1 MSSEQ
6 RADALHRRIA
16 LIALGGA
23 VEGDGIE
30 RCRILIVSLSEVK
43 VHENDPVV
51 GDERV
56 VYFHGLLAVH
66 ILHHDIRRAVGDELS
81 VHYLETLLGF
91 RAVRQIG
98 LYIVLDLY
106 PLHRE
111 RRKNYCRDEEDY
123 EHPAQLY
130 DKLRDAMHKG
140 IPFHCHVVAP
150 LLRLRETYLH
160 ELQKETYKL

>member
-1 MSSEQ
+1 MPSEQ

-30 RCRILIVSLSEVK
+30 RRRVLIVRLGEVK

-56 VYFHGLLAVH
+56 VYFHGLFAVH
-66 ILHHDIRRAVGDELS
+66 VLHHDIRRAVGDELP
-81 VHYLETLLGF
+81 VHYLETLFGF

-98 LYIVLDLY
+98 LYIVLNLY

-111 RRKNYCRDEEDY
+111 RRKNYRRDEEDY

-130 DKLRDAMHKG
+130 DKLRNAMHEG
-140 IPFHCHVVAP
+140 ILFHCHVVAP
-150 LLRLRETYLH
+150 LLRLREQTRMNCKKGL
-160 ELQKETYKL
+160 